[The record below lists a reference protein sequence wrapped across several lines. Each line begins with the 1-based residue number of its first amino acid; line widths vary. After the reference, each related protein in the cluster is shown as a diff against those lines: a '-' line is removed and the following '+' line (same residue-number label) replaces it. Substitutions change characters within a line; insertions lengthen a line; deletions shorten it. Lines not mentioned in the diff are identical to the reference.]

1 MCFERPWRR
10 RSAEEVSSKELWE
23 SFEREHG
30 PVRERPPQGS
40 EAERAEHDREAETEP
55 ARTGATSR

>member
-1 MCFERPWRR
+1 MCFEGSFRR

-30 PVRERPPQGS
+30 PIGEHPTQGS
-40 EAERAEHDREAETEP
+40 EAERAEHGREAETEP
-55 ARTGATSR
+55 ARAGATSR